1 MLVKMFPIEE
11 NEHAMPRLVT
21 TLAAALLINLV
32 LPASARGEETTPA
45 DAFSRARRLFLSG
58 AYDQARSDLE
68 KLAGAGS
75 LDAGMLL
82 TRVLME
88 TGRAEEALRVASGLL
103 RDNPRNGNAAVLV
116 GEVQLQRDQLKEAE
130 ESLKNAL
137 IIDPDSRRARIFLK
151 RIYDLTGRDD
161 ESEKVVDY
169 FWDFNNGTLVAQ
181 KNPHAD
187 DFCYV
192 AEAAKGYDAETTK
205 AAFRHYGRASSRDPD
220 LYEAYLGAG
229 DLALEMFDWERA
241 QRSYSEIL
249 SRNPSHPGALLGL
262 ARVYLAASENKK
274 AEENATK
281 ALVSNPHLAGARII
295 LAELHLIDDRTDEAR
310 QQIDLAL
317 KAKPHDRDVLAM
329 DATWRFATG
338 DEAGFLATVR
348 TSLSLY
354 PRDASIYIGVAG
366 VLERRRR
373 FPEALEQYRKA
384 VALDAE
390 NWEGYFGVGMTLVRM
405 GEESAGYKALE
416 NAFERNPFN
425 TWAFNTLVAL
435 DRDFKDGKLAHRD
448 TDHFAIK
455 LSRTEVDVL
464 GDQIDEVLE
473 KIWAEETGRFGF
485 SPRGPDE
492 TGRRVLFE
500 MFAKHEDFSSRTTGM
515 PNLGALGA
523 TLGQVVTMPSPS
535 WGMGQNKPFNWVAV
549 ARHEFAHIITLQLT
563 DYRIPRWFTEGISVF
578 VEDDPQVAYD
588 ALMARAVGE
597 DEVVTIEDLNSLF
610 TRPDKPSD
618 VALGY
623 YQAALIVAY
632 LVDEFGF
639 GVILDACKLYRD
651 GVETRKVFR
660 RVTGLLPEE
669 LDKRIARHIEK
680 HVRTV
685 GVWAPPGPKE
695 VARLTGILATAPGDA
710 SARARRAEGLV
721 ASMQYAEAR
730 SEALR
735 AIQDSDG
742 RESTAY
748 VVLGLAQKI
757 VDDDAASAIASFERA
772 IEAEPKNFFAQLYLG
787 LTYWNEGRKREAALW
802 LEKAHETNPRFV
814 EPVRAF
820 RAPPFAHILLE
831 LLVELGDDER
841 ARIVA
846 ERAGGADMNDYASA
860 KLAGSLA
867 LDAGRFQDAARWLE
881 RAISINPFDPEG
893 QKLFAKIEQ
902 MLAAGGDLRM
912 HLARSARAY
921 RACTALADRDAEG
934 FEGLA
939 RVLRALG
946 RTEEARVTIE
956 RLREFDE
963 AAAKELERELK

>member
-317 KAKPHDRDVLAM
+317 EAKPHDRDVLAM

-338 DEAGFLATVR
+338 DEAGFLATIR

-354 PRDASIYIGVAG
+354 PRDANIYIGVAG

-500 MFAKHEDFSSRTTGM
+500 MFAKHESSERACAHSTRS
-515 PNLGALGA
+515 
-523 TLGQVVTMPSPS
+523 VVELPLSEA
-535 WGMGQNKPFNWVAV
+535 K
-549 ARHEFAHIITLQLT
+549 R
-563 DYRIPRWFTEGISVF
+563 R
-578 VEDDPQVAYD
+578 
-588 ALMARAVGE
+588 RA
-597 DEVVTIEDLNSLF
+597 
-610 TRPDKPSD
+610 
-618 VALGY
+618 
-623 YQAALIVAY
+623 
-632 LVDEFGF
+632 
-639 GVILDACKLYRD
+639 AC
-651 GVETRKVFR
+651 
-660 RVTGLLPEE
+660 
-669 LDKRIARHIEK
+669 RIALSGWRYVQ
-680 HVRTV
+680 VRTA
-685 GVWAPPGPKE
+685 G
-695 VARLTGILATAPGDA
+695 
-710 SARARRAEGLV
+710 RA
-721 ASMQYAEAR
+721 
-730 SEALR
+730 
-735 AIQDSDG
+735 
-742 RESTAY
+742 
-748 VVLGLAQKI
+748 
-757 VDDDAASAIASFERA
+757 
-772 IEAEPKNFFAQLYLG
+772 
-787 LTYWNEGRKREAALW
+787 
-802 LEKAHETNPRFV
+802 PRFV
-814 EPVRAF
+814 WP
-820 RAPPFAHILLE
+820 
-831 LLVELGDDER
+831 
-841 ARIVA
+841 
-846 ERAGGADMNDYASA
+846 
-860 KLAGSLA
+860 
-867 LDAGRFQDAARWLE
+867 Q
-881 RAISINPFDPEG
+881 
-893 QKLFAKIEQ
+893 
-902 MLAAGGDLRM
+902 
-912 HLARSARAY
+912 
-921 RACTALADRDAEG
+921 
-934 FEGLA
+934 
-939 RVLRALG
+939 
-946 RTEEARVTIE
+946 
-956 RLREFDE
+956 RLYF
-963 AAAKELERELK
+963 